1 MKKTADLLNTNIAL
15 VDLSVVVLDSR
26 VPLSSLNPL
35 VEKIICRKPVLYLLN
50 KADLADE
57 SQTRLWA
64 AWLKGKKNGNVL
76 ICSAVQP
83 AESVRVTNACFSL
96 CPEAKT
102 GRRGVR
108 VLITG
113 IPNAGKSTLINTLCG
128 ESKAKTGDRPAVT
141 TKLQKILTRGGLDL
155 YDTPGIL
162 WHKFEDQTTACRLAA
177 TGAIREEVLNLPDI
191 ALFSIGFL
199 QQYYRKA
206 LADRFSL
213 GTVAD
218 EEPVAVLEAVARKRG
233 CIGKGGSVDWD
244 KAAALFLREMRA
256 GKLGRL
262 TFDRWEAFAAA
273 EAAAADGISVC
284 NGNTGK
290 EEMRPCGDG
299 SPLTKPS
306 AGNGASDAV

>member
-64 AWLKGKKNGNVL
+64 AWLKGKKNGNVI

-83 AESVRVTNACFSL
+83 AESVRITNACFSL

-162 WHKFEDQTTACRLAA
+162 WHKFEDQTAACRLAA
-177 TGAIREEVLNLPDI
+177 TGAIREEILNLPDI

-199 QQYYRKA
+199 RQYYGKA

-213 GTVAD
+213 GDVVSED
-218 EEPVAVLEAVARKRG
+218 PVAVLETVARKRG
-233 CIGKGGSVDWD
+233 CIGKGGAVDWD
-244 KAAALFLREMRA
+244 KAAAVFLREMRA

-262 TFDRWEAFAAA
+262 TFDRWEEFAATEAVRTAGEAAA
-273 EAAAADGISVC
+273 E
-284 NGNTGK
+284 NGNA
-290 EEMRPCGDG
+290 DSG
-299 SPLTKPS
+299 SLSGGGTVQTKPA
-306 AGNGASDAV
+306 AGNGASDGV